1 LETHVKPYN
10 YKFCIVN
17 REDGSCFVLRSTY
30 VLFSSSTYSLKYA
43 KIQLMQYLDNTLLNK
58 IQIMDVIY

>member
-1 LETHVKPYN
+1 MDLALCYEVH
-10 YKFCIVN
+10 I
-17 REDGSCFVLRSTY
+17 DFVLQSTY